1 MIKRGWCFLAV
12 FLIAC
17 LAGTGQIPES
27 SVPDACAAATAPD
40 FVLKDLYGNN
50 VRLSDYRGRNPVL
63 LVFSTT
69 WCPHCR
75 NQVPLIN
82 DIYAKY
88 RNRGLV
94 VFHVDIQEPA
104 DRIMGFV
111 KQYKVTYPIL
121 LDSDAKVSKQYR
133 VVGVP
138 ANVLIT
144 REGVI
149 VCNPCRSV
157 EKLVPS
163 VMK

>member
-1 MIKRGWCFLAV
+1 MKKYGLVLVAFL
-12 FLIAC
+12 FIIC
-17 LAGTGQIPES
+17 LAGFINGPGKGH
-27 SVPDACAAATAPD
+27 AAADSAMAPD
-40 FVLKDLYGNN
+40 FTLKDLYGNK
-50 VRLSDYRGRNPVL
+50 VTLSDYRGRNPVL

-75 NQVPLIN
+75 TQVALIN
-82 DIYAKY
+82 DIYSKY
-88 RNRGLV
+88 RGKGLV
-94 VFHVDIQEPA
+94 VFHVDIQEPV
-104 DRIMGFV
+104 DRIKGFI

-121 LDSDAKVSKQYR
+121 LDTDAKVSKQYK

-144 REGVI
+144 KEGRI

-163 VMK
+163 VVK